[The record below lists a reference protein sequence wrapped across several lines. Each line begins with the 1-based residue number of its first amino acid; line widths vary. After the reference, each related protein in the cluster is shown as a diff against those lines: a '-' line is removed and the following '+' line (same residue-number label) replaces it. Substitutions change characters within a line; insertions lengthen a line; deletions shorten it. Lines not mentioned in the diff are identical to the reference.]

1 MTATGCARRVLRRSA
16 CGHRPGLPE
25 VTFGAGGIAARRPW
39 SQHEGMHERL
49 RQALA
54 PLNLAAAF
62 TLAAIGYG
70 LRFEVDASQRP
81 LVWLLLAITLLA
93 ILALDWMPHRS
104 LLRAASYLV
113 QAACG
118 FALIAMAPRTGI
130 APVVLVV
137 LIAELAMEY
146 RPRTVLVLAVA
157 IDALLYLVLL
167 WGGHYAPHI
176 QVALYM
182 GFQAFAAL
190 TTHYARS
197 AELARDRLALVNA
210 DLLATRALL
219 ADTARDNERLRV
231 ARELHDVAGHKLT
244 AMTLNLR
251 ALSADPAF
259 AGRQEIAL
267 AQQLSS
273 ELLGD
278 IRGIVQAMRHDRGLD
293 LATALRALAAPLPRP
308 SLRLEIADDVHV
320 TDPAVAETVLRLV
333 QEALTNSARHADAD
347 VVRVSLA
354 HRDGHLRIHVED
366 DGHVRGGMRE
376 GNGLSG
382 MRERVA
388 AAGGELRLGTTE
400 RGALRIDASL
410 PA

>member
-1 MTATGCARRVLRRSA
+1 
-16 CGHRPGLPE
+16 
-25 VTFGAGGIAARRPW
+25 
-39 SQHEGMHERL
+39 MHDRL
-49 RQALA
+49 RKALQ

-70 LRFEVDASQRP
+70 LRFEIPPSRQP
-81 LVWLLLAITLLA
+81 LVWALVGATLLA
-93 ILALDWMPHRS
+93 ILALDWMPRRS
-104 LLRAASYLV
+104 LLRAAAYLF
-113 QAACG
+113 QAACA
-118 FALIAMAPRTGI
+118 FVLIWMAPRTGI
-130 APVVLVV
+130 APVVLVI

-146 RPRTVLVLAVA
+146 PPRVVLVLAVLINA
-157 IDALLYLVLL
+157 VLYGLLVM
-167 WGGHYAPHI
+167 GDHAAPHI
-176 QVALYM
+176 QVALYI

-251 ALSADPAF
+251 ALAADPAF
-259 AGRQEIAL
+259 AGRHEITL

-273 ELLGD
+273 ELLSD
-278 IRGIVQAMRHDRGLD
+278 IRGIVQAMRDDRGLD

-308 SLRLEIADDVHV
+308 SLRLRIADHVHV
-320 TDPAVAETVLRLV
+320 TDPAIAEAVLRLV

-347 VVRVSLA
+347 VVKVDITSAGERLFV
-354 HRDGHLRIHVED
+354 RVED
-366 DGHVRGGMRE
+366 DGLLRGAIRE

-382 MRERVA
+382 MRERVV
-388 AAGGELRLGTTE
+388 AAGGALALSRSE
-400 RGALRIDASL
+400 RGALRIEASL
-410 PA
+410 PT

>member
-1 MTATGCARRVLRRSA
+1 MCIN
-16 CGHRPGLPE
+16 
-25 VTFGAGGIAARRPW
+25 GIAAVPGR
-39 SQHEGMHERL
+39 SQHGGMHERL
-49 RQALA
+49 RQALQ

-62 TLAAIGYG
+62 TLVAIGYG
-70 LRFEVDASQRP
+70 LRYEVTTAQRP
-81 LVWLLLAITLLA
+81 WAWVLVGTVLLA
-93 ILALDWMPHRS
+93 ILALDWLPRRPVARAMLY
-104 LLRAASYLV
+104 LL
-113 QAACG
+113 QAVCG
-118 FALIAMAPRTGI
+118 FVLIAMAPRTGI
-130 APVVLVV
+130 APVVLVI

-146 RPRTVLVLAVA
+146 RPRVLLVLAVLLNA
-157 IDALLYLVLL
+157 ALYVVL
-167 WGGHYAPHI
+167 WKGGHSAPHI
-176 QVALYM
+176 QLALYI

-190 TTHYARS
+190 TTHYART
-197 AELARDRLALVNA
+197 AETARDRLALVNA

-219 ADTARDNERLRV
+219 ADSARDNERLRV

-251 ALSADPAF
+251 ALAADPTF
-259 AGRQEIAL
+259 AGRPEIAV

-273 ELLGD
+273 ELLSD
-278 IRGIVQAMRHDRGLD
+278 IRGIVQAMRHDQGLD

-308 SLRLEIADDVHV
+308 SLRLQIAESVRV
-320 TDPAVAETVLRLV
+320 TDPHVAETVLRLV

-347 VVRVSLA
+347 VVHVWLDSDAGRL
-354 HRDGHLRIHVED
+354 HIRVED
-366 DGHVRGGMRE
+366 DGQVRTPLRE

-388 AAGGELRLGTTE
+388 AAGGRLELGTSE

>member
-1 MTATGCARRVLRRSA
+1 
-16 CGHRPGLPE
+16 
-25 VTFGAGGIAARRPW
+25 
-39 SQHEGMHERL
+39 MHERI
-49 RQALA
+49 RKALE

-62 TLAAIGYG
+62 TLLAVGYG
-70 LRFEVDASQRP
+70 LQHEVEGPQRALIWP
-81 LVWLLLAITLLA
+81 LLGATMLGVLAV
-93 ILALDWMPHRS
+93 DWVPRRPV
-104 LLRAASYLV
+104 LRAGSYLL
-113 QAACG
+113 QAACA
-118 FALIAMAPRTGI
+118 FALIAIAPRTGI
-130 APVVLVV
+130 APILLVVLV
-137 LIAELAMEY
+137 AELAMDY
-146 RPRTVLVLAVA
+146 SPRTVLVLAVLLNT
-157 IDALLYLVLL
+157 ALYMALQA
-167 WGGHYAPHI
+167 GGHSSPHI
-176 QVALYM
+176 QLTLYI

-197 AELARDRLALVNA
+197 AERARDRLALVNA

-219 ADTARDNERLRV
+219 ADSARDNERLRV

-251 ALSADPAF
+251 ALAADPAF

-273 ELLGD
+273 ELLSD
-278 IRGIVQAMRHDRGLD
+278 IRSIVQAMRFDQGLD

-308 SLRLEIADDVHV
+308 ALRLQIEDSVRV
-320 TDPAVAETVLRLV
+320 TDPAIAEAVLRLV

-347 VVRVSLA
+347 VVHVSLA
-354 HRDGHLRIHVED
+354 CRDGRLRIHVED
-366 DGHVRGGMRE
+366 DGRVSSPVRE

-382 MRERVA
+382 MRERIA
-388 AAGGELRLGTTE
+388 AAGGRIELGTSE